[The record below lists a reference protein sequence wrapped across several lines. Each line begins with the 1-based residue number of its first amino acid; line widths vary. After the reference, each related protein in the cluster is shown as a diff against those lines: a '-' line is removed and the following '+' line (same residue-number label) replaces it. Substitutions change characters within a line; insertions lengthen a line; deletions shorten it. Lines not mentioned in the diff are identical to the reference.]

1 MRCTEV
7 RPAGTQL
14 WHKNTLGG
22 GGTKA
27 AYCSTLAVYIYD
39 VAETP
44 KLEKIL
50 TGPDKTI
57 CSIAWSPTDPNTL
70 AMAVA
75 DDDNNIVMWDLA
87 AEVET
92 KRLAASGKA
101 PAVFLQWNANT
112 SMALVSGPI
121 RYCMAAP
128 TSQPK
133 LGDSPTPSPH

>member
-101 PAVFLQWNANT
+101 PPGDACPVRLPCGPSQRLGHRGSASAVPAGWR
-112 SMALVSGPI
+112 LV
-121 RYCMAAP
+121 P
-128 TSQPK
+128 TQ
-133 LGDSPTPSPH
+133 HRA

>member
-70 AMAVA
+70 AMEPPRCTG
-75 DDDNNIVMWDLA
+75 A
-87 AEVET
+87 A
-92 KRLAASGKA
+92 AAA
-101 PAVFLQWNANT
+101 PAT
-112 SMALVSGPI
+112 SGTLVGW
-121 RYCMAAP
+121 
-128 TSQPK
+128 
-133 LGDSPTPSPH
+133 

>member
-50 TGPDKTI
+50 TGPD
-57 CSIAWSPTDPNTL
+57 
-70 AMAVA
+70 
-75 DDDNNIVMWDLA
+75 
-87 AEVET
+87 
-92 KRLAASGKA
+92 
-101 PAVFLQWNANT
+101 
-112 SMALVSGPI
+112 
-121 RYCMAAP
+121 
-128 TSQPK
+128 
-133 LGDSPTPSPH
+133 